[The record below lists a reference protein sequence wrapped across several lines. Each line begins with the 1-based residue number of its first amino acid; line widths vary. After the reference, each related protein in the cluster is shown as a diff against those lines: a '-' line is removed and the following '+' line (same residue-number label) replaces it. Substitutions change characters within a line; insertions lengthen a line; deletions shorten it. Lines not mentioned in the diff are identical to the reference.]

1 MRNGG
6 KAIANHDSV
15 EDGSKIIAAAI
26 QNFGRIDILINNAGV
41 LHDVAFKNMKDNDWD
56 LVLKVHLDGAY
67 KVWHPPDMRIDMTI
81 C

>member
-67 KVWHPPDMRIDMTI
+67 KVWHPPDMRN
-81 C
+81 